1 MTLVKYKTS
10 AKGFKEM
17 AMDFIHNSASE
28 SVYHNSSSGSFL
40 TLYFSHYLR
49 NVFVCFFPLLL
60 DLPLNANN
68 PNCTCLS
75 CLHDHKGKEN
85 THNQVKHGQLVSK
98 DKEGQKQTK
107 EIQEGTLCGQQ
118 LL

>member
-28 SVYHNSSSGSFL
+28 RVYHNSSSGPFL

-60 DLPLNANN
+60 NLPLNANN